1 MNKLWFILK
10 LLIVINIFLV
20 LIIIV
25 SIISSHLGLIVG

>member
-1 MNKLWFILK
+1 MNKLWFILE
-10 LLIVINIFLV
+10 LLIGINILLV

>member
-1 MNKLWFILK
+1 MNKLWLILK
-10 LLIVINIFLV
+10 LLIVVNIFLV